1 MTTTVGTPRGSL
13 GLRVLGVALVL
24 LALASTG
31 GLAQAQSYP
40 NRSVKVVVPYPP
52 GGTADA
58 MARIVADALARKWD
72 QPVVV
77 ENRAGAS
84 GNLAAE
90 FVGRAEPDGY
100 TLLSTPQSPL
110 VINQHLAKLKFDPAE
125 FTPVILT
132 GRVPNAVIVGP
143 SVSAKSAREL
153 IDFAKANP
161 EKLTSATQGV
171 GSSASLIT
179 EMFQMMAGIKLR
191 QIPYRG
197 SAPALNDLVAGNVDI
212 MFDNLGSSLPLVQ
225 GGKLKLL
232 AITAPKRMAAHPDV
246 PTVAEI
252 LPGFESDTWNAVVA
266 PPGTSQAIVDQIN
279 AAIAEAMR
287 RPEVAERFHR
297 LSGEVMG
304 GSPQDA
310 AAYIRRESTRWQGII
325 NSAGIAPQ

>member
-1 MTTTVGTPRGSL
+1 MSTIDRARRDAMRLALL
-13 GLRVLGVALVL
+13 GLMAPLWAFAGTA
-24 LALASTG
+24 A
-31 GLAQAQSYP
+31 LAQAQPYP
-40 NRSVKVVVPYPP
+40 NRPVKIVVPYPP

-110 VINQHLAKLKFDPAE
+110 VINQHLAKLKFDPAD
-125 FTPVILT
+125 FVPVILT

-143 SVSAKSAREL
+143 SVTAAGIREL

-161 EKLTSATQGV
+161 EKLTSATQGI
-171 GSSASLIT
+171 GSSANLIT
-179 EMFQMMAGIKLR
+179 EMFQMMGGVKFR

-197 SAPALNDLVAGNVDI
+197 SAPALNDLVAGSVDV

-225 GGKLKLL
+225 GGKLRLL
-232 AITAPKRMAAHPDV
+232 AITAPKRMAAHPEV
-246 PTVAEI
+246 PTVAEM

-266 PPGTSQAIVDQIN
+266 PPGTPKAIVDRIN
-279 AAIAEAMR
+279 ADVAEAMQ

-310 AAYIRRESTRWQGII
+310 ATFMRRESARWGDLIKR
-325 NSAGIAPQ
+325 AGIAAQ